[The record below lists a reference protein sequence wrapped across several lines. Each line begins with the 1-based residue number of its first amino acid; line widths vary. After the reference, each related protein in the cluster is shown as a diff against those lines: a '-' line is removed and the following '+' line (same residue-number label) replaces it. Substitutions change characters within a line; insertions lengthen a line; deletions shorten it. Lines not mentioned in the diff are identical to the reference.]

1 MTEIKNLETYVP
13 DNITEAGISAI
24 TNRMKEA
31 SDSLYHTS
39 KEKYNLKARL
49 IEEADDMTTKEKLDA
64 LDQNYD
70 RHNQEV
76 RQGMIVFGVVSL
88 TSLTLIGIA
97 AGNPTITKNIRRLV
111 LFFPGVRHGCFGQ
124 ADCCLRT

>member
-13 DNITEAGISAI
+13 GNITEAGISVI

-39 KEKYNLKARL
+39 KEKYNLKAKL

-76 RQGMIVFGVVSL
+76 WHGMIIFGVVSL
-88 TSLTLIGIA
+88 TSLTLIRIS
-97 AGNPTITKNIRRLV
+97 AGKHTITKNIRRLV
-111 LFFPGVRHGCFGQ
+111 
-124 ADCCLRT
+124 A

>member
-1 MTEIKNLETYVP
+1 MTDIKSIEDQTS
-13 DNITEAGISAI
+13 ISFSEAGINII
-24 TNRMKEA
+24 TDWLKEA

-39 KEKYNLKARL
+39 KEKYDLKARL

-76 RQGMIVFGVVSL
+76 WRDRIIFGMAIL
-88 TSLTLIGIA
+88 ALIGIV
-97 AGNPTITKNIRRLV
+97 AGNPIIIKKGRRLI
-111 LFFPGVRHGCFGQ
+111 
-124 ADCCLRT
+124 A